1 MAVKIKLFV
10 KVLDVS
16 GEVIYFAIILLVLR
30 LMRVVREFQ
39 VGNHMDCFF
48 LEILH
53 GTTNILVLNL

>member
-16 GEVIYFAIILLVLR
+16 GEVIYSATILLVLR

-39 VGNHMDCFF
+39 VGNHMVCFS

-53 GTTNILVLNL
+53 DTANILILNL